1 MKTLS
6 GATGQSQ
13 KRNFV
18 KVAIDIIEKHVK
30 MNIMETQ
37 QSLPAWLAGMNEED
51 LGFIRRFLLA
61 SGSLKQVA
69 EEYDI
74 SYPTVRLRLD
84 RLIEKIKL
92 YEKHTKKD
100 PFETLLRSAHI
111 DGKIDLPTLTTLLTA
126 YRKERNDEKE

>member
-1 MKTLS
+1 
-6 GATGQSQ
+6 
-13 KRNFV
+13 
-18 KVAIDIIEKHVK
+18 
-30 MNIMETQ
+30 METKQ
-37 QSLPAWLAGMNEED
+37 PLPAWLAGMNEED

-126 YRKERNDEKE
+126 YRKERNHEN

>member
-1 MKTLS
+1 MK
-6 GATGQSQ
+6 QP
-13 KRNFV
+13 V
-18 KVAIDIIEKHVK
+18 
-30 MNIMETQ
+30 
-37 QSLPAWLAGMNEED
+37 WLAGMNEED

-69 EEYDI
+69 EEYGI

-92 YEKHTKKD
+92 YEKHTKND

-111 DGKIDLPTLTTLLTA
+111 DGKIDLATLTALLTA
-126 YRKERNDEKE
+126 YRKEHSHDDKSHEGQ

>member
-1 MKTLS
+1 MDTKPP
-6 GATGQSQ
+6 
-13 KRNFV
+13 
-18 KVAIDIIEKHVK
+18 
-30 MNIMETQ
+30 
-37 QSLPAWLAGMNEED
+37 LPAWLEGMNEED

-69 EEYDI
+69 EEYGI

-100 PFETLLRSAHI
+100 PFETLLRSTHI

-126 YRKERNDEKE
+126 YRKERNHENK

>member
-1 MKTLS
+1 MK
-6 GATGQSQ
+6 
-13 KRNFV
+13 
-18 KVAIDIIEKHVK
+18 
-30 MNIMETQ
+30 TQ

-100 PFETLLRSAHI
+100 PFEMLLRNAHI
-111 DGKIDLPTLTTLLTA
+111 DGKIDLLTLTTLLTA
-126 YRKERNDEKE
+126 YRKERNDEN

>member
-1 MKTLS
+1 
-6 GATGQSQ
+6 
-13 KRNFV
+13 
-18 KVAIDIIEKHVK
+18 
-30 MNIMETQ
+30 MNTE
-37 QSLPAWLAGMNEED
+37 SPPLPAWLAGMNEED
-51 LGFIRRFLLA
+51 IGFIRRFLLA

-126 YRKERNDEKE
+126 YRKEKNDEKE

>member
-1 MKTLS
+1 MDTKPP
-6 GATGQSQ
+6 
-13 KRNFV
+13 
-18 KVAIDIIEKHVK
+18 
-30 MNIMETQ
+30 
-37 QSLPAWLAGMNEED
+37 LPAWLAGMNEED

-61 SGSLKQVA
+61 SGSLKQMA
-69 EEYDI
+69 EEYGI

-126 YRKERNDEKE
+126 YRKERNHENK